1 MDAIFVFFAHLNAN
15 ASDRLKLWSKCEN
28 ESSTMKLL
36 LAVALALP
44 LSPFV
49 LQGAIFPEQ
58 IGEATRG
65 TVTEL
70 KAPDTEL
77 YAEYGFQAA
86 ERADYSGPTG
96 KFTIEGW
103 RVHDST
109 GALALFQLRRPADAT
124 PSTIAPLAVK
134 TSKGAIAAY
143 GNFVFEYSG
152 LTPTKDQ
159 LDDLLVQLK
168 QVERSPL
175 PTLATHLP
183 AEGLI
188 PNSER
193 YILGPVSLARFV
205 PQISPSL
212 AAFHLS
218 AEGQMAKYG
227 NGMALTI
234 FEYPTPNMGRE
245 RHEAFLMLPGAIAK
259 RAGPLVAV
267 VTPPADPDAA
277 ERVLAKVAWEP
288 ELTTQ
293 SVGQG
298 PAQRIANIVL
308 TGFLLA
314 GVLIAASL
322 FAGFGLGGFKA
333 FLRKRGW
340 MKEEEGITVLRI
352 NE

>member
-1 MDAIFVFFAHLNAN
+1 MDALIPFFAFLNPSVLTPFN
-15 ASDRLKLWSKCEN
+15 SHRKCEN
-28 ESSTMKLL
+28 ETSIMKLL
-36 LAVALALP
+36 PALAFVATLP
-44 LSPFV
+44 LSA
-49 LQGAIFPEQ
+49 AIFPEQ
-58 IGEATRG
+58 IGDYTRG

-70 KAPDTEL
+70 KAPDAEL
-77 YAEYGFQAA
+77 YTEYGFQAA
-86 ERADYSGPTG
+86 ERAEFSGPSG
-96 KFTIEGW
+96 KFTIDGW

-109 GALALFQLRRPADAT
+109 GAMALFQLRRPADA
-124 PSTIAPLAVK
+124 SKIDFAQLAAK
-134 TSKGAIAAY
+134 TSKGAIVAY

-159 LDDLLVQLK
+159 LDTLLIQLK

-175 PTLATHLP
+175 PTLTTHLP

-218 AEGQMAKYG
+218 AEGQLARYTG
-227 NGMALTI
+227 NLALTI

-245 RHEAFLMLPGAIAK
+245 RHDAFLKLPGAIAK

-277 ERVLAKVAWEP
+277 ERVLAKVVWEP
-288 ELTTQ
+288 QLTTQ
-293 SVGQG
+293 AVGQA

-333 FLRKRGW
+333 MLRRRGW
-340 MKEEEGITVLRI
+340 YKEQDAITVLRI
-352 NE
+352 KD